1 MSMTVE
7 ERTKILELYNA
18 VKEMLAYAQET
29 WTFEGS
35 HMIAIEKAMWPVRE
49 AARLKSQD
57 SYFQPFVLEEDK
69 PKRGKKK

>member
-18 VKEMLAYAQET
+18 VRDMMIYAQET

-35 HMIAIEKAMWPVRE
+35 HMQTIEKAMWPVRE
-49 AARLKSQD
+49 AAGIISQE
-57 SYFQPFVLEEDK
+57 YYHQPFVLEEDK
-69 PKRGKKK
+69 PKKGRKK

>member
-1 MSMTVE
+1 MM
-7 ERTKILELYNA
+7 IH
-18 VKEMLAYAQET
+18 AQET

-69 PKRGKKK
+69 PKKGRKK

>member
-18 VKEMLAYAQET
+18 VRDMMIHAQET

-35 HMIAIEKAMWPVRE
+35 HMVAIEKAMWPVRE
-49 AARLKSQD
+49 AAGIISQE
-57 SYFQPFVLEEDK
+57 YYYQPFVLEEDK
-69 PKRGKKK
+69 PKKGRKK